1 VFLEAGHGYRPNI
14 EYRRREG
21 KRGVSGPDPRLSKVV
36 TAHSMIVAALS
47 IVHSLRTQGLR
58 RTLLF
63 AALGNA
69 IPILGELLAVHILK
83 RIRHHVR
90 PQVKGVPLAIALG
103 WHNVGY
109 GTLAIVNGIIY
120 DGADSHQSRESLALV
135 SATALAATN
144 FDLLLDP
151 FGLELSLWEWSEDGP
166 YASEV
171 KGPNCK
177 RGIPLL
183 NFVGWLAL
191 TTGVTLAYQRLQ
203 NTGNVADA
211 PDPKH
216 RGGPGSERAAALL
229 LLSYYL
235 PAAVWA
241 LKQGRRKYL
250 LYSAPFAKTLCA
262 ALKGRSAAS

>member
-1 VFLEAGHGYRPNI
+1 L
-14 EYRRREG
+14 
-21 KRGVSGPDPRLSKVV
+21 
-36 TAHSMIVAALS
+36 IVAALS
-47 IVHSLRTQGLR
+47 VIHSLQTRGLR

-69 IPILGELLAVHILK
+69 ILILGELLTVRVLK
-83 RIRHHVR
+83 MLRHHVQ

-103 WHNVGY
+103 WYNVGY
-109 GTLAIVNGIIY
+109 GTLAIVNSIVY
-120 DGADSHQSRESLALV
+120 DAADPHQGRESLALA
-135 SATALAATN
+135 SATALAATS

-151 FGLELSLWEWSEDGP
+151 YGLDLGLWEWSEDGL

-191 TTGVTLAYQRLQ
+191 TTGVTIAYKHLE
-203 NTGNVADA
+203 TGRNAADA
-211 PDPKH
+211 PDPEDSD
-216 RGGPGSERAAALL
+216 GPGTQRAAALL

-241 LKQGRRKYL
+241 LKRGKRKYL
-250 LYSAPFAKTLCA
+250 LYSAPFATTLWA
-262 ALKGRSAAS
+262 TLR

>member
-1 VFLEAGHGYRPNI
+1 
-14 EYRRREG
+14 
-21 KRGVSGPDPRLSKVV
+21 
-36 TAHSMIVAALS
+36 MITAALS
-47 IVHSLRTQGLR
+47 VVHSLRTQGLR

-69 IPILGELLAVHILK
+69 LPILGELLAIHVLK
-83 RIRHHVR
+83 VLRHHVQ

-103 WHNVGY
+103 WYNVGY
-109 GTLAIVNGIIY
+109 GTLAMMKDSINSS
-120 DGADSHQSRESLALV
+120 ADPQGKKSLALA

-144 FDLLLDP
+144 LDLLLDP
-151 FGLELSLWEWSEDGP
+151 LGLKLGLWEWSEDGP
-166 YASEV
+166 YAPEV
-171 KGPNCK
+171 KGPNGK

-183 NFVGWLAL
+183 NFAGWLAL

-203 NTGNVADA
+203 IGGNVADA
-211 PDPKH
+211 PDPEDS
-216 RGGPGSERAAALL
+216 GGPGAERAAALL

-250 LYSAPFAKTLCA
+250 LYSAPFATTLYA

>member
-1 VFLEAGHGYRPNI
+1 L
-14 EYRRREG
+14 
-21 KRGVSGPDPRLSKVV
+21 
-36 TAHSMIVAALS
+36 IVAALS
-47 IVHSLRTQGLR
+47 VIHSLRTRGLR

-69 IPILGELLAVHILK
+69 IPILGELLTVRVLK
-83 RIRHHVR
+83 VLRHRVR

-103 WHNVGY
+103 WYNVGY

-120 DGADSHQSRESLALV
+120 DAADPHQGRESLALA
-135 SATALAATN
+135 SATALAATS

-151 FGLELSLWEWSEDGP
+151 FGLELGLWEWSEDGP
-166 YASEV
+166 YASKV

-191 TTGVTLAYQRLQ
+191 TTGVTLAYKHLE
-203 NTGNVADA
+203 TGRNAADA
-211 PDPKH
+211 PDPEDS
-216 RGGPGSERAAALL
+216 GGPGTQCAAALL

-241 LKQGRRKYL
+241 LKRGKRKYL
-250 LYSAPFAKTLCA
+250 LYSAPFATTLWA
-262 ALKGRSAAS
+262 TLR

>member
-1 VFLEAGHGYRPNI
+1 MFLEAGHGYRPNI

-63 AALGNA
+63 AALGNG

-83 RIRHHVR
+83 MIRHHVR

-109 GTLAIVNGIIY
+109 GTLAMIRGVINN
-120 DGADSHQSRESLALV
+120 GADPQGRNSLALA

-166 YASEV
+166 YAAEV
-171 KGPNCK
+171 KGPNGK

-211 PDPKH
+211 PDPEH
-216 RGGPGSERAAALL
+216 SGGPSSERAAALL

-241 LKQGRRKYL
+241 LKQDRRKYL
-250 LYSAPFAKTLCA
+250 LYSAPFATTLCA
-262 ALKGRSAAS
+262 ALKGR